1 MKRVHIHKK
10 IKILFA
16 MAAVMAVPT
25 VAYAIKL
32 IDPLGAKSP
41 IEIFARVIQG
51 ILGIVGVYTL
61 LNFTIA
67 GIGIIT
73 SGGNPQKLEKNK
85 ENLKWTTIGLLLV
98 FGSYV
103 AVSYLLDH
111 LAEVGGI

>member
-1 MKRVHIHKK
+1 MKKFHKK
-10 IKILFA
+10 IKIFFL
-16 MAAVMAVPT
+16 MAALFCIPA

-32 IDPLGAKSP
+32 IDPLGAESP
-41 IEIFARVIQG
+41 VEIFARVIQG
-51 ILGIVGVYTL
+51 TLGAVGVWTL

-67 GIGIIT
+67 GFGIIT

-85 ENLKWTTIGLLLV
+85 ENLKWTTIGLLLL

-111 LAEVGGI
+111 LGNVGGS